1 MRAKIKTFSI
11 LLVFSILL
19 LTGLLSYQDYG
30 VSTDEE
36 ACHFRAVVTAKY
48 ISETVG
54 LRVAFPANIPAMA
67 DYSDRDH
74 GVLFDLVAYG
84 IERLLGLQDS
94 RQIFIFKHLLTY
106 LVFFAGLI
114 TFYQLVT
121 RRLKDWRWGLLG
133 AVMLFLSPRLF
144 ADAFYNAKD
153 LVFMVTYLIAMYTA
167 SKLFEKPTLGRSLV
181 HGLAT
186 AVAIATRVMGIVLIP
201 ATIFFLLLPQKR
213 IYIAP
218 EPWSRRLGRI
228 AAYLAVSLV
237 LTILFWPML
246 WSNPLENFAA
256 AFQSLSR
263 FDRWSKEVLL
273 MGRFFLSTDLPWYF
287 SVVWIALTTPIL
299 YLGLFLVALAD
310 WLRRVLIQKKLR
322 FWQQSETLTDTF
334 FQALF
339 WGPLVSVVIFNS
351 VLYDGWR
358 QLYFI
363 YPAFLVIALT
373 GLQTLSQLIK
383 GKKKIW
389 TVLLASLVTLSLG
402 TTAIWMIQAHPL
414 QNVYFNTLASSNWRS
429 QYDLDYWGLSNRAAL
444 EAIVAADS
452 SEQILISEISA
463 ASVSESFRILKAPD
477 RARLILIPFESMSS
491 MAAAAPHQS
500 IYVFNN
506 YKRQKDP
513 DILDKNP
520 DFIRFY
526 EKKVAGETI
535 LTVYQWVGP
544 SNEVQP

>member
-121 RRLKDWRWGLLG
+121 RRLRDWRWGMLG

-181 HGLAT
+181 HGLST

-228 AAYLAVSLV
+228 AAYLAVSLA

-246 WSNPLENFAA
+246 WSNPLQNFAE
-256 AFQSLSR
+256 AFQSMSR

-299 YLGLFLVALAD
+299 YLGLFLVGLAD

-402 TTAIWMIQAHPL
+402 STAVWMIQAHPL

-444 EAIVAADS
+444 EAIVAVDA

-477 RARLILIPFESMSS
+477 RARLSLIPFESIPS

-513 DILDKNP
+513 DILDRNP

-544 SNEVQP
+544 RNEVK

>member
-121 RRLKDWRWGLLG
+121 RRLRDWRWGMLG

-228 AAYLAVSLV
+228 AAYLAVSLA

-246 WSNPLENFAA
+246 WSNPLQNFAE
-256 AFQSLSR
+256 AFQSMSR

-299 YLGLFLVALAD
+299 YLGLFLVGLAD

-402 TTAIWMIQAHPL
+402 STAVWMIQAHPL

-444 EAIVAADS
+444 EAIVAVDA

-477 RARLILIPFESMSS
+477 RARLSLIPFESIPS

-513 DILDKNP
+513 DILDRNP

-544 SNEVQP
+544 RNEVK

>member
-114 TFYQLVT
+114 AFYQLVT
-121 RRLKDWRWGLLG
+121 RRLRDWRWGLLG

-167 SKLFEKPTLGRSLV
+167 SELFEKPTLGRSLV
-181 HGLAT
+181 HGLST

-228 AAYLAVSLV
+228 AAYLAVSLA

-246 WSNPLENFAA
+246 WSNPLQNFAE
-256 AFQSLSR
+256 AFQSMSR

-299 YLGLFLVALAD
+299 YLGLFLVGLAD

-402 TTAIWMIQAHPL
+402 STAVWMVQAHPL
-414 QNVYFNTLASSNWRS
+414 QNVYFNTLASRNWRS

-444 EAIVAADS
+444 EAIVAIDT

-477 RARLILIPFESMSS
+477 RARLRLIPFESIPS

-513 DILDKNP
+513 DILDRNP

-544 SNEVQP
+544 RNEVK

>member
-54 LRVAFPANIPAMA
+54 LRFAFPANIPAMA

-114 TFYQLVT
+114 AFYQLIT
-121 RRLKDWRWGLLG
+121 RRLRDWRWGMLG

-167 SKLFEKPTLGRSLV
+167 SELFEKPTLGRSLV
-181 HGLAT
+181 HGLST

-228 AAYLAVSLV
+228 AAYLAVSLA

-246 WSNPLENFAA
+246 WSNPLQNFAE
-256 AFQSLSR
+256 AFQSMSR

-299 YLGLFLVALAD
+299 YLGLFLVGLAD

-402 TTAIWMIQAHPL
+402 STAVWMVQAHPL
-414 QNVYFNTLASSNWRS
+414 QNVYFNTLASRNWRS

-444 EAIVAADS
+444 EAIVAIDT

-477 RARLILIPFESMSS
+477 RARLRLIPFESIPS

-513 DILDKNP
+513 DILDRNP

-544 SNEVQP
+544 RNEVK

>member
-1 MRAKIKTFSI
+1 MHAKIKTFSI
-11 LLVFSILL
+11 IIVFAILL

-30 VSTDEE
+30 LSTDEE

-48 ISETVG
+48 ISETIG
-54 LRVAFPANIPAMA
+54 LKVTFPDTIPAMA

-84 IERLLGLQDS
+84 LERLLGLQDS
-94 RQIFIFKHLLTY
+94 KQIFIFKHLLTF

-114 TFYQLVT
+114 AFYQLVT

-153 LVFMVTYLIAMYTA
+153 LVFMVTYLIAMSTA
-167 SKLFEKPTLGRSLV
+167 SSLFEKPTLGRTLV

-263 FDRWSKEVLL
+263 FERWSKEVLL
-273 MGRFFLSTDLPWYF
+273 MGRFYLSTDLPWYF
-287 SVVWIALTTPIL
+287 SVVWIALSTPLL
-299 YLGLFLVALAD
+299 YLGLFLAGLAD
-310 WLRRVLIQKKLR
+310 WLRRVLIQQKLR
-322 FWQQSETLTDTF
+322 FWQQSEALADTF

-363 YPAFLVIALT
+363 YPAFLIIALT
-373 GLQTLSQLIK
+373 GLQTLSQMFK
-383 GKKKIW
+383 GKKLIW
-389 TVLLASLVTLSLG
+389 NVILAGIVTLSLG
-402 TTAIWMIQAHPL
+402 STAVWMFRAHPL
-414 QNVYFNTLASSNWRS
+414 QNVYFNTLSSSDWRS
-429 QYDLDYWGLSNRAAL
+429 QYDLDYWGLANRAAL
-444 EAIVAADS
+444 EAIVASDP
-452 SEQILISEISA
+452 SEQILIAEISA
-463 ASVSESFRILKAPD
+463 ASVSESFRILEPQD
-477 RARLILIPFESMSS
+477 RARLSLIPFDSVANS
-491 MAAAAPHQS
+491 AAAAPQQPL
-500 IYVFNN
+500 YVFNN

-513 DILDKNP
+513 DILDRDP
-520 DFIRFY
+520 AYVRFY

>member
-1 MRAKIKTFSI
+1 MRVKIKTFSI
-11 LLVFSILL
+11 VVVFAILL

-30 VSTDEE
+30 LSNDEE
-36 ACHFRAVVTAKY
+36 ACHYRAVVTANY
-48 ISETVG
+48 VAETVG
-54 LRVAFPANIPAMA
+54 LKVTFPDSIPAMA

-74 GVLFDLVAYG
+74 GVLFDLAAYTM
-84 IERLLGLQDS
+84 ERLLGLDDS

-114 TFYQLVT
+114 AFYQLVT

-133 AVMLFLSPRLF
+133 TVMLFLSPRLF

-153 LVFMVTYLIAMYTA
+153 LVFMVTYLIAMNTA
-167 SKLFEKPTLGRSLV
+167 SALFEKPTLGRTLV

-218 EPWSRRLGRI
+218 EPWARRLGRI
-228 AAYLAVSLV
+228 AAYLAASLA

-246 WSNPLENFAA
+246 WSNPLENFVI

-263 FDRWSKEVLL
+263 FERWSKEVLL
-273 MGRFFLSTDLPWYF
+273 MGRYYLSTDLPWYF
-287 SVVWIALTTPIL
+287 SLAWITLTTPLL
-299 YLGLFLVALAD
+299 YLGLFLVGLIE
-310 WLRRVLIQKKLR
+310 WLRRVLVQHKLR
-322 FWQQSETLTDTF
+322 FWQQSDALMNTF

-363 YPAFLVIALT
+363 YPAFLIIALT
-373 GLQTLSQLIK
+373 GLYTLSQLLK
-383 GKKKIW
+383 GKRRIW
-389 TVLLASLVTLSLG
+389 TYLLTAIVMISLG
-402 TTAIWMIQAHPL
+402 STAVWMVKAHPL
-414 QNVYFNTLASSNWRS
+414 QNVYFNSLASSNWRS

-444 EAIVAADS
+444 EAIVTAEPS
-452 SEQILISEISA
+452 GQILIAEISA
-463 ASVSESFRILKAPD
+463 ASVSESFRILEPQD
-477 RARLILIPFESMSS
+477 RARMSLIPFEAIAST
-491 MAAAAPHQS
+491 AAAAPHQPV
-500 IYVFNN
+500 YVFNN

-513 DILDKNP
+513 DILDRNP
-520 DFIRFY
+520 AYVRFY
-526 EKKVAGETI
+526 EKKIAGETI

-544 SNEVQP
+544 NNEVK

>member
-114 TFYQLVT
+114 AFYQLVT
-121 RRLKDWRWGLLG
+121 RRLRDWRWGMLG

-167 SKLFEKPTLGRSLV
+167 SELFEKPTLGRSLV
-181 HGLAT
+181 HGLST

-228 AAYLAVSLV
+228 AAYLAVSLA

-246 WSNPLENFAA
+246 WSNPLQNFAE
-256 AFQSLSR
+256 AFQSMSR

-299 YLGLFLVALAD
+299 YLGLFLVGLAD

-402 TTAIWMIQAHPL
+402 STAVWMVQAHPL
-414 QNVYFNTLASSNWRS
+414 QNVYFNTLASRNWRS

-444 EAIVAADS
+444 EAIVAIDT

-477 RARLILIPFESMSS
+477 RARLRLIPFESIPS

-513 DILDKNP
+513 DILDRNP

-544 SNEVQP
+544 RNEVK

>member
-121 RRLKDWRWGLLG
+121 RRLRDWRWGMLG

-228 AAYLAVSLV
+228 AAYLAVSLA

-246 WSNPLENFAA
+246 WSNPLQNFAE
-256 AFQSLSR
+256 AFQSMSR

-444 EAIVAADS
+444 EAIVAVDA

-477 RARLILIPFESMSS
+477 RARLSLIPFESIPS

-513 DILDKNP
+513 DILDRNP

-544 SNEVQP
+544 RNEVK

>member
-114 TFYQLVT
+114 AFYQLIT
-121 RRLKDWRWGLLG
+121 RRLRDWRWGMLG

-167 SKLFEKPTLGRSLV
+167 SELFEKPTLGRSLV
-181 HGLAT
+181 HGLST

-228 AAYLAVSLV
+228 AAYLAVSLA

-246 WSNPLENFAA
+246 WSNPLQNFAE
-256 AFQSLSR
+256 AFQSMSR

-299 YLGLFLVALAD
+299 YLGLFLVGLAD

-402 TTAIWMIQAHPL
+402 STAVWMVQAHPL
-414 QNVYFNTLASSNWRS
+414 QNVYFNTLASRNWRS

-444 EAIVAADS
+444 EAIVAIDT

-477 RARLILIPFESMSS
+477 RARLRLIPFESIPS

-513 DILDKNP
+513 DILDRNP

-544 SNEVQP
+544 RNEVK

>member
-1 MRAKIKTFSI
+1 MRAKIKPFSI
-11 LLVFSILL
+11 LFVFAILL

-30 VSTDEE
+30 ISTDEE
-36 ACHFRAVVTAKY
+36 ACHYRAVVTAKY
-48 ISETVG
+48 VADTVG
-54 LRVAFPANIPAMA
+54 LNATFPDNIPAMA

-74 GVLFDLVAYG
+74 GVLFDLAAYAL
-84 IERLLGLQDS
+84 ERQLGLQDS

-114 TFYQLVT
+114 AFYQLVT
-121 RRLKDWRWGLLG
+121 RRLRDWRWGLLG

-153 LVFMVTYLIAMYTA
+153 LVFMVTYLMAMNTA
-167 SKLFEKPTLGRSLV
+167 SSLFEKPTLGRTLI

-186 AVAIATRVMGIVLIP
+186 AVAIATRVMGIVLVP

-218 EPWSRRLGRI
+218 EPWSRRAVRI
-228 AAYLAVSLV
+228 AAYLTATLA
-237 LTILFWPML
+237 LTVLFWPML
-246 WSNPLENFAA
+246 WSSPLENFAA

-263 FDRWSKEVLL
+263 FERWSKEVLL
-273 MGRFFLSTDLPWYF
+273 MGRSFLSTDLPWYF
-287 SVVWIALTTPIL
+287 SLVWITLTTPL
-299 YLGLFLVALAD
+299 VYLGLFLVGVAD
-310 WLRRVLIQKKLR
+310 WLHRVLVQQKLR
-322 FWQQSETLTDTF
+322 FWHQSDTLADTF

-363 YPAFLVIALT
+363 YPAFLICALT
-373 GLQTLSQLIK
+373 GLHMLFHLLK
-383 GKKKIW
+383 EKKRIW
-389 TVLLASLVTLSLG
+389 AFLLTVIVTISLG
-402 TTAIWMIQAHPL
+402 STAVWMVRAHPL
-414 QNVYFNTLASSNWRS
+414 QNVYFNSLASSNWRS
-429 QYDLDYWGLSNRAAL
+429 QYDLDYWGLANRAAL
-444 EAIVAADS
+444 EAIVAADP
-452 SEQILISEISA
+452 SEKILIAEISA
-463 ASVSESFRILKAPD
+463 ASVSESFRILEPQD
-477 RARLILIPFESMSS
+477 RTRLSMMDPSSS
-491 MAAAAPHQS
+491 MAAATPDQP

-513 DILDKNP
+513 DILDRDP
-520 DFIRFY
+520 AYTRFY

-544 SNEVQP
+544 SNEVK